1 MLVWYEMI
9 IANSYLTYAHEMFK
23 SSKVYWHA
31 IPEIYDIT
39 EKGKMWHHQ
48 CGNDP

>member
-9 IANSYLTYAHEMFK
+9 IANSYPTYAHEMFK

-31 IPEIYDIT
+31 IPEIYDKT
-39 EKGKMWHHQ
+39 AKRE
-48 CGNDP
+48 NVTSSVR